1 MPSLLYNDQDL
12 KTKEKYLEQI
22 EVKIF
27 KCKCNTEVLFIVL
40 SAQLIWDE
48 GPTMVEIAIF

>member
-22 EVKIF
+22 EIF
-27 KCKCNTEVLFIVL
+27 KCKSNMQAHVSELF
-40 SAQLIWDE
+40 
-48 GPTMVEIAIF
+48 MV